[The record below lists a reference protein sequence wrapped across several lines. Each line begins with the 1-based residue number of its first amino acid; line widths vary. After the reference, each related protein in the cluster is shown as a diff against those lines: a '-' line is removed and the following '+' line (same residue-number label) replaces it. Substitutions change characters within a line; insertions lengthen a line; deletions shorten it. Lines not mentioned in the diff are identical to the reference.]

1 MLRQELYIFKY
12 IVPGCNIQFPFKYFS
27 KYAFIIRIISSLK
40 LSSIY
45 FVKKVDALM
54 VVICTSACLSS
65 L

>member
-40 LSSIY
+40 LWPYEVLQEEWVKY
-45 FVKKVDALM
+45 FPFIL
-54 VVICTSACLSS
+54 
-65 L
+65 